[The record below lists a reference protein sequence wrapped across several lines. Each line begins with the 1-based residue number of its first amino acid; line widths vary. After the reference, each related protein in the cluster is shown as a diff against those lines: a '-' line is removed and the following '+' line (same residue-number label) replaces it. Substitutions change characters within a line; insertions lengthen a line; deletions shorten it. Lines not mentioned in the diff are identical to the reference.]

1 MNLISLEGGAK
12 NAHQTFSVELAGR
25 EITFKLDWCGY
36 VDYPFWNFDILERGL
51 PLVLGLKL
59 VPGCDLIAPYKLD
72 IGQLWFVGEEA
83 TLDNLGFDNHL
94 VWIEPNES
102 I

>member
-1 MNLISLEGGAK
+1 MNQIPLEGGAQ
-12 NAHQTFSVELAGR
+12 NAHQTFSVELVGR

-36 VDYPFWNFDILERGL
+36 VDMPFWNLDLLERGL

-59 VPGCDLIAPYKLD
+59 VPGCDLIGPYKLD
-72 IGQLWFVGEEA
+72 LGQLWLVGEEP
-83 TLDNLGFDNHL
+83 TLDNLGVDNQL

>member
-1 MNLISLEGGAK
+1 MNVIPLEGGAV
-12 NAHQTFSVELAGR
+12 NAHQTFSVELLGR

-36 VDYPFWNFDILERGL
+36 VQEPFWNLDLLERGL

-59 VPGCDLIAPYKLD
+59 VPGCDLIEPYHLD
-72 IGQLWFVGEEA
+72 LGKVVMIGEEP
-83 TLDNLGFDNHL
+83 TLDNLGVDNTL
-94 VWIEPNES
+94 VWIDPNES